1 MTTPSNLE
9 IIFSHFCEGC
19 NICAPTIDEKEFS
32 FDFYGRRVYT
42 VRCEHAT
49 ACALME
55 SKLTKDQYEDD
66 EPLMEHEV
74 FFGKEQI

>member
-9 IIFSHFCEGC
+9 IRFSYFCEGC
-19 NICAPTIDEKEFS
+19 DICAPTIDEYEFNL
-32 FDFYGRRVYT
+32 DFYGRRVYT

-55 SKLTKDQYEDD
+55 SRFTEDQYTDD

-74 FFGKEQI
+74 YLGKEE